1 MSLISA
7 LYTATL
13 ELHLKEQELSELK
26 EEYNAYRRIAEANV
40 QNKRI
45 KDIKDHISWYN
56 KNELKK
62 KAKEIDDEE
71 FLENGLMLAKRQA
84 RIRRRQER
92 RREGRR
98 REGRRER
105 EEKKR
110 AAERKA
116 LDELMEKEMKER
128 RNRKNTGAN

>member
-13 ELHLKEQELSELK
+13 ELRLKEQELIDLK
-26 EEYNAYRRIAEANV
+26 EEYNAYRRIAEANI

-84 RIRRRQER
+84 RIRRRRTQ
-92 RREGRR
+92 
-98 REGRRER
+98 R
-105 EEKKR
+105 EEEEKEKKKR

-116 LDELMEKEMKER
+116 LDELMEKER
-128 RNRKNTGAN
+128 RDRARKNTGAN

>member
-1 MSLISA
+1 MSLLSA
-7 LYTATL
+7 LYTARL

-26 EEYNAYRRIAEANV
+26 EEYNAYRRIAEANI

-84 RIRRRQER
+84 RIRRRE
-92 RREGRR
+92 
-98 REGRRER
+98 RER
-105 EEKKR
+105 EEEEKEKKR

-116 LDELMEKEMKER
+116 LDELMEKERRE
-128 RNRKNTGAN
+128 RNRKNKDAN

>member
-26 EEYNAYRRIAEANV
+26 EEYNAYRRIAEANI

-84 RIRRRQER
+84 RIRRRTQREER
-92 RREGRR
+92 RRE
-98 REGRRER
+98 

-116 LDELMEKEMKER
+116 LDELMEKERRE
-128 RNRKNTGAN
+128 RNRKDKDAN

>member
-7 LYTATL
+7 LYTARL

-62 KAKEIDDEE
+62 KAKEIDEEE

-84 RIRRRQER
+84 RIRRRRDER
-92 RREGRR
+92 R
-98 REGRRER
+98 
-105 EEKKR
+105 EEEKKKR

-116 LDELMEKEMKER
+116 LDELMEKERRER
-128 RNRKNTGAN
+128 TRKNKDAN